1 MSHVRMC
8 DTCASVFSENAEGW
22 SSGNMTVMR
31 RNPMTGRTEPVSIT
45 QDKCPSCTEL
55 MSQAQPYGQPEVQ
68 PTYNKAIDPGN
79 NQAPSV
85 VMPDVEDIP

>member
-22 SSGNMTVMR
+22 SSGNMTVMQ
-31 RNPMTGRTEPVSIT
+31 RNPASGRMEPVSIS

-55 MSQAQPYGQPEVQ
+55 MSTAPTFGQPEVQ
-68 PTYNKAIDPGN
+68 PTYNKSLPAAGNDSMPGGVIDYDT
-79 NQAPSV
+79 QK
-85 VMPDVEDIP
+85 

>member
-8 DTCASVFSENAEGW
+8 DTCANVFSENAENW

-31 RNPMTGRTEPVSIT
+31 KNVMTGRNEPVSIS

-55 MSQAQPYGQPEVQ
+55 MAAPQPYTKPEVQ
-68 PTYNKAIDPGN
+68 PHYQREIPVT
-79 NQAPSV
+79 
-85 VMPDVEDIP
+85 PDVDPE